1 MVQAAN
7 LRKILLLTVISM
19 CGCTTLRI
27 VAPGDVQAE
36 LDRLQTGD
44 RIAVRDAD
52 AWQEDLTVVR
62 VTGSSMQVD
71 NARGEQLTFV
81 RSEITEIK
89 VRVSAPGKT
98 AGLAAG
104 IFLGVLGSGIPGL
117 SL

>member
-1 MVQAAN
+1 MRV
-7 LRKILLLTVISM
+7 
-19 CGCTTLRI
+19 

-36 LDRLQTGD
+36 LDGLRTGD

-52 AWQEDLTVVR
+52 AWHEDLTVVR
-62 VTGSSMQVD
+62 VSRSSIEAA
-71 NARGEQLTFV
+71 NGRAEPLTFA
-81 RSEITEIK
+81 RSEIAEIK

-104 IFLGVLGSGIPGL
+104 IFFGVLGSGIPGL